1 MDPDMINFFDLCGK
15 IQDMMLE
22 NQRLKEENAR
32 LKAEVTKVRKD
43 REEGFQIAAQG
54 HKQLIDALI
63 SGDLKLNV

>member
-1 MDPDMINFFDLCGK
+1 
-15 IQDMMLE
+15 MMLE

-32 LKAEVTKVRKD
+32 LKEEVTKVRKD

-54 HKQLIDALI
+54 HRQLIDALI